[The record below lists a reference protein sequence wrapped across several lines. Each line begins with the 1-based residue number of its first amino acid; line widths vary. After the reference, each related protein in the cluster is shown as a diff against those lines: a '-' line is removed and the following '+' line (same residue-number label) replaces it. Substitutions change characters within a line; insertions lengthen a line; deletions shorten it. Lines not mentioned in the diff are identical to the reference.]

1 MVPAMQTRQRF
12 SLQVGLNPARRMVNV
27 DRLQSTR
34 PEIDKTMRYA
44 CGSQNC
50 LSGFGLD
57 DLISDKKAGST
68 GDNDEGFIIGVNVKA
83 RTFTRRVVAIG
94 QNGNR

>member
-1 MVPAMQTRQRF
+1 M
-12 SLQVGLNPARRMVNV
+12 NV

-44 CGSQNC
+44 CGPQNC
-50 LSGFGLD
+50 LPGFGLD
-57 DLISDKKAGST
+57 DLISNKKAGST
-68 GDNDEGFIIGVNVKA
+68 GDNDEGFIIGVNMKA
-83 RTFTRRVVAIG
+83 RTFTRRVVTIG